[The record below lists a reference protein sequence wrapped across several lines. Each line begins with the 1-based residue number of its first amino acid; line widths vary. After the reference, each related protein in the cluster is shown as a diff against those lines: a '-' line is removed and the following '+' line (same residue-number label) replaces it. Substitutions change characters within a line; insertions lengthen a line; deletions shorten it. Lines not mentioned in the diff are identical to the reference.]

1 MARNPELDVSGG
13 SRQHSCRK
21 GPEHY
26 RHRPVLRQ
34 LLRRARDEIKPS
46 SQPTGLFQ
54 ESFTQVELQQPAI
67 ALHDIE
73 PDAFVQ
79 LAQIDRTQVHRA
91 SIALGEVIR
100 AIHEAMKIDAMR
112 DAEHMRHLVR
122 QHLAAPLE
130 KRPRRSARMSLVS
143 SCRLCVYGFRR
154 VVTELPAMSSTASN
168 FTSSV
173 KNAEANSF
181 NCWSEGPAPA
191 MNSLSGCR

>member
-1 MARNPELDVSGG
+1 MARNPKLGVSGG
-13 SRQHSCRK
+13 SRQHGCRK

-26 RHRPVLRQ
+26 RIRPVLRQ

-67 ALHDIE
+67 TLHDIE

-143 SCRLCVYGFRR
+143 SCRLCAVVARR
-154 VVTELPAMSSTASN
+154 SPFEAPKPGAAGPGGD
-168 FTSSV
+168 SSV
-173 KNAEANSF
+173 RWHATVLQ
-181 NCWSEGPAPA
+181 APE
-191 MNSLSGCR
+191 